1 MSLASP
7 LPVPDRTIIRPETAS
22 HETLSAILSTDPDL
36 RAMRHEDLEDIMAV
50 EVRAYP
56 YPWTEG
62 IFRDCM
68 RVGYS
73 CWVMTESDG
82 LVGYAVMSM
91 AAGECHVLNLCIR
104 PERQGFGYGRI
115 LLRALMEHARTR
127 KVGTAFLEVRPS
139 NTPAVHLYLSEGFN
153 EIGLRKRYY
162 PADNGREDALVLAKS
177 LVV

>member
-1 MSLASP
+1 
-7 LPVPDRTIIRPETAS
+7 
-22 HETLSAILSTDPDL
+22 
-36 RAMRHEDLEDIMAV
+36 MRREDLNEIMGV

-56 YPWTEG
+56 FPWTEG

-73 CWVMTESDG
+73 CWVMNNAEQ

-91 AAGECHVLNLCIR
+91 AAGECHILNLCVR
-104 PERQGFGYGRI
+104 PECQGQGYGRL
-115 LLRALMEHARTR
+115 LLRALLDHARRNRVETL
-127 KVGTAFLEVRPS
+127 FLEVRPS

-153 EIGLRKRYY
+153 EVGLRKRYY

-177 LVV
+177 LHG